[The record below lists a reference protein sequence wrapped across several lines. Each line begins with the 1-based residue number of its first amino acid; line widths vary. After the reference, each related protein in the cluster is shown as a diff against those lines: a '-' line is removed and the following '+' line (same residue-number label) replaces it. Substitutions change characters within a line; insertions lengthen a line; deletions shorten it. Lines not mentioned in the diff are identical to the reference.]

1 MNRPQSKLYDRPFR
15 ACVVYPCTSK
25 YKPTIIYTPQMSSTD
40 SESSERGWSSS
51 EFSAGESNAD
61 RIRRNDQSLTLV
73 FIRSYAILEILDA
86 LKSNSVVKHVV
97 LELDT
102 ETLLQES
109 QEVFVKL
116 SEVMKCKS
124 RSYS

>member
-1 MNRPQSKLYDRPFR
+1 MN
-15 ACVVYPCTSK
+15 
-25 YKPTIIYTPQMSSTD
+25 SSD
-40 SESSERGWSSS
+40 SESSETSWSES
-51 EFSAGESNAD
+51 SAGESDAD
-61 RIRRNDQSLTLV
+61 RIRRNDQSLTMV
-73 FIRSYAILEILDA
+73 FIRSYAKLEILDA